1 MYIFVYEW
9 LVLKESVEIMGSYS
23 AYTDLELLSLLKEDD
38 RHAFTEIYNRY
49 KGLLFVHAFKR
60 LKNELEAEDA
70 VHDLFAKLWLNRE
83 QLTLATDNFSG
94 YLYATIRNNVLTT
107 ISRKGY
113 ADKYFSGHWEGTSI
127 NNAETDYKIRESQLK
142 EIIEKHVALLP
153 KKMRIV
159 FELSRNAQLS
169 HREIAEQLGISE
181 KTVKSQINSALNILR
196 SKIGAAA
203 FIWLLINK

>member
-1 MYIFVYEW
+1 M
-9 LVLKESVEIMGSYS
+9 SDYS
-23 AYTDLELLSLLKEDD
+23 KHTDLELLGLLRQDD
-38 RHAFTEIYNRY
+38 RQAFTEIYNRY
-49 KGLLFVHAFKR
+49 KGLLFIHAYKR
-60 LKNELEAEDA
+60 LKDSLEAEDA
-70 VHDLFAKLWLNRE
+70 VHDLFARLWLNRE
-83 QLTLATDNFSG
+83 QLALTTDNFSG

-113 ADKYFSGHWEGTSI
+113 ADQYFTGHWEGLSI
-127 NNAETDYKIRESQLK
+127 NNAETDYKVRENQLK

-153 KKMRIV
+153 KKMRVV

-169 HREIAEQLGISE
+169 HKEIAEQLGISE